1 MKKILIVDDNI
12 YNIKL
17 VEAAMMS
24 TEYEVVKAF
33 NGAEGIEKAKEER
46 PDLILMDIQM
56 PKVNGHTAMREIKK
70 IDILKNVPIV
80 AYTAYAM
87 KGDREKLLQDGFDD
101 YLEKPISISTLIEL
115 VNKHIG

>member
-12 YNIKL
+12 LNIRL
-17 VEAAMMS
+17 VEAMM
-24 TEYEVVKAF
+24 EPNYELITAF
-33 NGAEGIEKAKEER
+33 NGVEGIEKAKEEI

-56 PKVNGHTAMREIKK
+56 PKMDGTTAMKEIKK
-70 IDILKNVPIV
+70 TDGLEDVPIV

-87 KGDREKLLQDGFDD
+87 NGDMEKLLQDGFDD
-101 YLEKPISISTLIEL
+101 YLEKPISISNLVEL

>member
-12 YNIKL
+12 SNIRL
-17 VEAAMMS
+17 VEAMMES
-24 TEYEVVKAF
+24 NYELVTAF
-33 NGAEGIEKAKEER
+33 NGAEGIEKAKEEI
-46 PDLILMDIQM
+46 PNLILMDIQM
-56 PKVNGHTAMREIKK
+56 PKVNGNTAMKEIKK
-70 IDILKNVPIV
+70 TNGLEDVPIV

-101 YLEKPISISTLIEL
+101 YLEKPISISNLVEL